1 MAVRSLLSEVNLLTL
16 ATGTAVTSAT
26 GSTIA
31 GFEPELVLSP
41 LLHTSWQVPTGGP
54 HVITVTD
61 SDMGAGVD
69 MICLCAHPEYPFTGT
84 VTVQLYN
91 GGAALLWSSSTS
103 YQRPFGFAD
112 RRYFV
117 SPSRVTGG
125 AYIKVTLATGNRLS
139 YVQVCRAMNLTA
151 LSGSPAALEA
161 GGDVNPAQVG
171 YGAAVW
177 DTAKRASPGRRFDGD
192 VKLTAIPHTTLAAIF
207 DIVDRFGKGEP
218 LLWLPHAE
226 DDTAATS
233 SLQYMHA
240 TGVLGLLSNN
250 PSFPFVGTGT
260 ATDHTGATVP
270 DFRLRSGTLTLEGW
284 P

>member
-1 MAVRSLLSEVNLLTL
+1 MAVRSLLGDINWLTY
-16 ATGTAVTSAT
+16 ATWPASASAT

-41 LLHTSWQVPTGGP
+41 LLHTSWQVPSGGP
-54 HVITVTD
+54 HTITVSD
-61 SDMGAGVD
+61 SDVSGGVD
-69 MICLCAHPEYPFTGT
+69 MVCLCAHPEYPFTGT
-84 VTVQLYN
+84 VTVQLYT

-103 YQRPFGFAD
+103 YQRPVGFAD

-117 SPSRVTGG
+117 LPSRVTGG
-125 AYIKVTLATGNRLS
+125 AYIKVTLATGNRLA
-139 YVQVCRAMNLTA
+139 YVQVWRAMNLTD

-161 GGDVNPAQVG
+161 GGDVNPTQVG

-177 DTAKRASPGRRFDGD
+177 DTAKRLSPGRHFDGE
-192 VKLTAIPHTTLAAIF
+192 VKLTAIPHTTLTAIF

-226 DDTAATS
+226 DDTAAAS

-250 PSFPFVGTGT
+250 PSFPFIGTGT
-260 ATDHTGATVP
+260 TIDHTGATVP
-270 DFRLRSGTLTLEGW
+270 DYRLRSGTLMLEGW